1 MRIDL
6 DETQRTGEP
15 VAEQH
20 QPTETEVEPEAK
32 RTKRKTSTKRGWK
45 SKKSVVK
52 SKHKSKTKTEVKL
65 RPDGL
70 RQGSVA
76 GALVDGVIA
85 PRRRPT
91 QPVCRNTQPS
101 TE

>member
-70 RQGSVA
+70 RQGSVGGCASRWRDRAQAATHAA
-76 GALVDGVIA
+76 GLPQHSA
-85 PRRRPT
+85 
-91 QPVCRNTQPS
+91 
-101 TE
+101 